1 MEERKDMSMQN
12 QVVTVV
18 SMMGEL
24 CGRIKDETDTTVT
37 LESPRLFVPGQDASG
52 GGFAP
57 GVSMTG
63 AQDLKTATINKSV
76 ILTVIPAHE
85 SIVKGWVEY
94 TSGIIV

>member
-1 MEERKDMSMQN
+1 MEERKDMNMSN
-12 QVVTVV
+12 DVVTVI
-18 SMMGEL
+18 SMMGEIV
-24 CGRIKDETDTTVT
+24 GRIEDETGTTVT
-37 LESPRLFVPGQDASG
+37 LASPRLFVPGQDASG

-76 ILTVIPAHE
+76 ILTIIPAHE

>member
-1 MEERKDMSMQN
+1 MNMSN
-12 QVVTVV
+12 NVVTVI
-18 SMMGEL
+18 SMMGEIV
-24 CGRIKDETDTTVT
+24 GRIEDETDTTVT
-37 LESPRLFVPGQDASG
+37 LASPRLFVPGQDASG

-76 ILTVIPAHE
+76 ILTIIPAHE